1 MLKIL
6 GNIPKTCCVAV
17 SGGLDSMAVL
27 DFLSSSRD
35 VIAIHYNH
43 GTPFANSAEQ
53 LVRDYCANKD
63 IPLVVDNLREEM
75 PKGVSKE
82 AWWREKRY
90 TFFDNASKNK
100 TLKVVMAHHLDD
112 AVENWI
118 FTSLNGNPFLIPH
131 SRENY
136 LRPFISTRKSV
147 FEQWC
152 IRKNVPYINDP
163 SNQDIRF
170 RRNYIRHKLM
180 PLALDVNPGLHKV
193 IKKKYEN
200 VKY

>member
-63 IPLVVDNLREEM
+63 IPLVVDNLCEEM
-75 PKGVSKE
+75 PRGVSKE

>member
-43 GTPFANSAEQ
+43 GTPFANSAES
-53 LVRDYCANKD
+53 LVRDYCTDKN
-63 IPLVVDNLREEM
+63 IPLVVDTLNEDM

-90 TFFDNASKNK
+90 AFFDNASKNK
-100 TLKVVMAHHLDD
+100 LLKVIMGHHLDD

-136 LRPFISTRKSV
+136 MRPFISTRKSM

-152 IRKNVPYINDP
+152 TRKNVPYVNDP

>member
-1 MLKIL
+1 MLKII

-27 DFLSSSRD
+27 DFLSNSRN
-35 VIAIHYNH
+35 VTAIHYNH
-43 GTPFANSAEQ
+43 GTPFADSAEA
-53 LVRDYCANKD
+53 LVREYCFDKG
-63 IPLVVDNLREEM
+63 IPLIVDSLREKM

-90 TFFDNASKNK
+90 LFFDSASRNK
-100 TLKVVMAHHLDD
+100 TLKVIMAHHLDD

-136 LRPFISTRKSV
+136 MRPFISTRKTALK
-147 FEQWC
+147 QWC
-152 IRKNVPYINDP
+152 VRKKVPYIDDP
-163 SNQDIRF
+163 SNKDIRF
-170 RRNYIRHKLM
+170 RRNYIRHKIM
-180 PLALDVNPGLHKV
+180 PLALDINPGLHKV

-200 VKY
+200 IKC